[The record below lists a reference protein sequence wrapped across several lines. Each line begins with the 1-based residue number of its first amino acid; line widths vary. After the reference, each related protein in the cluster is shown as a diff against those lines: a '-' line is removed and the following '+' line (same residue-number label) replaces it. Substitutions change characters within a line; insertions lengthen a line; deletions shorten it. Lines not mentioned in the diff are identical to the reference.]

1 MSSPE
6 QPSMEQTI
14 SLTFLTLGSS
24 TVGKSSL
31 ITRYAKNIFRESSYS
46 TVGIDYQTKTFSMFD
61 RTIVL
66 KIYDTA
72 GQERFRGLARAYY
85 KNADGILLMYNI
97 ADRGSYNDV
106 ENWRKEIKENAS
118 KKAILLLIGNKCDL
132 EEKRETSKEEAEK
145 LAKEYEMDYFETSAK
160 TGYNVNEAIEHLVE
174 TVLKKKE
181 LITAI
186 IKKKKEEKEEAIRIE
201 EMNQKKKKNNCC

>member
-132 EEKRETSKEEAEK
+132 EEKRKTVKRKRRSGFIEAFSDW
-145 LAKEYEMDYFETSAK
+145 AVVCAY
-160 TGYNVNEAIEHLVE
+160 
-174 TVLKKKE
+174 
-181 LITAI
+181 
-186 IKKKKEEKEEAIRIE
+186 
-201 EMNQKKKKNNCC
+201 